1 MEGRNQILFWK
12 HVLGHYQS
20 SSYNHFQMG
29 ESVSNKYN
37 KYKPFDLQQL
47 KVDLTQII
55 LFSSG
60 TSK

>member
-1 MEGRNQILFWK
+1 MR
-12 HVLGHYQS
+12 
-20 SSYNHFQMG
+20 

-60 TSK
+60 TSKLRTCSKFQKIYGNSTETRNKKKWK

>member
-1 MEGRNQILFWK
+1 
-12 HVLGHYQS
+12 
-20 SSYNHFQMG
+20 MG